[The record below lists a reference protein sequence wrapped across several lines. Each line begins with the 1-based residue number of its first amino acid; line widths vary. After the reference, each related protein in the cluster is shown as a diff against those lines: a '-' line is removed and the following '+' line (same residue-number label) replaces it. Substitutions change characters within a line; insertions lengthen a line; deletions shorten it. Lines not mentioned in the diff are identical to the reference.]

1 MNSYKLYAVN
11 YADPAYEFRRKVNTD
26 SLKKFGKVDEV
37 FEYGSASIPEFI
49 EAHPDLF
56 KYKFGAG
63 MHSWKPYI
71 ILKALDNIKDGDW
84 LFYCDC
90 GAEIIDDVHKLTDH
104 AITDG
109 EDFMVFQL
117 LWATTREYTKAEV
130 IRWLYVENPDLPQVL
145 SGFIFMKKNTKTV
158 ALIQEWLNLCI
169 VEKYIA
175 CERFDETIP
184 NDPIFKVH
192 RDDQSL
198 LDIVVRKHG
207 IRPYRDPSDY
217 GLRSY
222 FWQPLGKDE
231 RRSDYPVVAVVPAS
245 RCSRIQEDIF
255 PTLSPMAIMLRTLW
269 YLPQD
274 QETLD
279 KSRNIETRT
288 FWFRYMTPVH
298 CNLRSLNL
306 PKKIGCILQIVEW

>member
-231 RRSDYPVVAVVPAS
+231 RLWGIERSGFFNGREKWAKGFENQRV
-245 RCSRIQEDIF
+245 
-255 PTLSPMAIMLRTLW
+255 
-269 YLPQD
+269 
-274 QETLD
+274 
-279 KSRNIETRT
+279 
-288 FWFRYMTPVH
+288 
-298 CNLRSLNL
+298 
-306 PKKIGCILQIVEW
+306 

>member
-217 GLRSY
+217 FLDM
-222 FWQPLGKDE
+222 QPTNSGNAE
-231 RRSDYPVVAVVPAS
+231 GAVVPAS

-298 CNLRSLNL
+298 YNLRSLNL

>member
-231 RRSDYPVVAVVPAS
+231 RRSDYPVPAS

>member
-145 SGFIFMKKNTKTV
+145 SGFIFMKKNTKAV

-231 RRSDYPVVAVVPAS
+231 RRSDYPVVVLSFRRADAAEYKKTYFQ
-245 RCSRIQEDIF
+245 RYRLWQLCLGHYGIYRRIKKLLIK
-255 PTLSPMAIMLRTLW
+255 AGILRREPSGLG
-269 YLPQD
+269 
-274 QETLD
+274 
-279 KSRNIETRT
+279 I
-288 FWFRYMTPVH
+288 
-298 CNLRSLNL
+298 
-306 PKKIGCILQIVEW
+306 

>member
-231 RRSDYPVVAVVPAS
+231 RRSVPAS